1 MTLLQSA
8 VLKFSSYCRC
18 VATAR
23 FTTSTY
29 CNKQSLEEKLGLNPK
44 PRKPVTPFFRFIAS
58 IRPEILQQQPNMKPT
73 EIVKVAAERWKKADE
88 NTKDNLKK
96 LYDQDVLKYLSE
108 LKQYEQNL
116 SPGDRDMITL
126 EKESLK
132 LRKERGKLKKRREE
146 LGRPRKPTPPFLL
159 FLQSQVSKR
168 GTTSYK
174 EWIASIT
181 NAWKSLSQE
190 DKAPYFEKHKKE
202 MEEFK
207 TKLEKWEK
215 EMVTQG
221 LGSVIRQH

>member
-132 LRKERGKLKKRREE
+132 LRKERGKLKK
-146 LGRPRKPTPPFLL
+146 
-159 FLQSQVSKR
+159 
-168 GTTSYK
+168 